1 MRDKSRIKPI
11 LLELQ
16 EIWEQNPDLRLGQ
29 LVVIATRPN
38 DPCPEVFNIED
49 DHLLDGLRIFHSKS
63 GA

>member
-1 MRDKSRIKPI
+1 MREKARIKPI

-29 LVVIATRPN
+29 LMVIATRPT

-49 DHLLDGLRIFHSKS
+49 DQLLDGLRSFHFKNRT
-63 GA
+63 